1 MRRNQEVAI
10 LFSQALKIG
19 LLSKFR
25 KIPSSGYIAKEFNLR
40 ASDSST
46 ITAETARRWLNGL
59 VLPDVP
65 KLITLSKWLE
75 IDLNILLSLNKVN
88 EFKEQDVSKQ
98 ELSDLLESSER
109 IIQSLQNISSD
120 LQNLVLKIKNK
131 NDSET

>member
-1 MRRNQEVAI
+1 MRRDQEVAI

-19 LLSKFR
+19 LLSKYR

-40 ASDSST
+40 ATDSST
-46 ITAETARRWLNGL
+46 ITAETARRWLKGM

-88 EFKEQDVSKQ
+88 ERQDSSNERE
-98 ELSDLLESSER
+98 ELSRLMDSSEH
-109 IIQSLQNISSD
+109 ILKSLQSISLD
-120 LQNLVLKIKNK
+120 LQNLLLKIKNK
-131 NDSET
+131 KNSE

>member
-40 ASDSST
+40 ATDSAT
-46 ITAETARRWLNGL
+46 ITAETARRWLKGM

-65 KLITLSKWLE
+65 KLINLSKWLE

-88 EFKEQDVSKQ
+88 EFQDHDVSKR
-98 ELSDLLESSER
+98 ELAELLDSSEK

-120 LQNLVLKIKNK
+120 LQSLVLKIKNK
-131 NDSET
+131 DDSEN